1 MNFEELR
8 AAERVREITTDHEA
22 RTKALEKLS
31 TDMDAGRSDYGAAR
45 VWLAVHHSTVLEAL
59 KVVFQDIGRRDWRY
73 RLYERIG
80 LSEVAAI
87 AMTTLLEVTVPHG
100 GSHTLAG
107 YLVRTGRNIQDEEN
121 VGLYREA
128 FPLDFEDSAEQSRVG
143 RNMVMKDAQKK
154 LGSMLSSRSSKELA
168 QLGFWCYV
176 AMDSCGLLRTLKYPR
191 KATRVALEGDVLQF
205 LGDYL
210 DSDLDRVWNRQESR
224 MMAPPDPWTNSMDG
238 GYLTPTRK
246 AQAPLLKLHSVRKSL
261 REEWD
266 QNWSAQRMPK
276 VFAAVNY
283 LQSTPFTIHEPTRKA
298 ITALWDAG
306 GGTLGVPLT
315 RPPIEPPW
323 PWEGAQRPD
332 TEEANALLHE
342 WKVKKAKW
350 HVQHAEWL
358 QRVREVGGLIQ
369 ATRDIGKPIWFPM
382 YLDYRGRMYYRGIPN
397 PQGTDMAKGA
407 IHFWEKKP
415 LGKRGVYWLK
425 VHIANSYG
433 YDKARNDDRAR
444 WTDEHWNDIERALD
458 CPADAPE
465 VFGDAP
471 WQMFSAAWELREA
484 YRSGDP
490 ESYLCGVP
498 CGGDA
503 TCSGLQHYSALLLDE
518 HGGPMVNLDNGDGLG
533 NKADIYTGVRDWA
546 VRALEAD
553 YSPVERSDDGTGVI
567 TLPSGEI
574 VSKDLYEA
582 RRATATWWL
591 GRDITRSMAK
601 KPVMTYSYSATT
613 RSAGEHVFNELV
625 EEFKKTGGQFRMR
638 GEGFRDSLF
647 LGRYLFRGVE
657 AKFPGAARAM
667 DWLKG
672 LVKSCGDKPTS
683 WTTPSGFMVYQDV
696 RKDKAEQLRL
706 YARQELFKVVV
717 QGAVDETDP
726 HGTEMAMAPN
736 VIHSLDASHQ
746 VLTIHRMIEQGLSF
760 MGVHDCFYTHAGDMD
775 YMHRVLREE
784 FIQMYSGDFLRQ
796 LRDQLNPDYEDP
808 PEQGG
813 FDLGQVFDSEFFF
826 C

>member
-1 MNFEELR
+1 MMNFDELR
-8 AAERVREITTDHEA
+8 AAERVREIKTDAIAQQKELA
-22 RTKALEKLS
+22 AISQK
-31 TDMDAGRSDYGAAR
+31 MDSGSAEYGSAR
-45 VWLAVHHSTVLEAL
+45 VWIAQNHNRVHEAL
-59 KVVFQDIGRRDWRY
+59 DLMLKDTRADWRTRVY
-73 RLYERIG
+73 QHIG
-80 LSEVAAI
+80 LEKVAAI

-107 YLVRTGRNIQDEEN
+107 LLVRLGRNLQDEEN
-121 VGLYREA
+121 TELYRDA
-128 FPLDFEDSAEQSRVG
+128 FPLDFEDSVEQSRAG
-143 RNMVMKDAQKK
+143 RSVMLKHSKARLGQALMSRTSKD
-154 LGSMLSSRSSKELA
+154 LSK
-168 QLGFWCYV
+168 LGFWAYV
-176 AMDSCGLLRTLKYPR
+176 ALESCELCSTLKTPR
-191 KATRVALEGDVLQF
+191 KAARVLLGAGNLSFLE
-205 LGDYL
+205 DYL
-210 DSDLDRVWNRQESR
+210 DHDLDRIWNRQESR
-224 MMAPPDPWTNSMDG
+224 MLAPPDPWTNSYDG
-238 GYLTPTRK
+238 GYLTAHRK
-246 AQAPLLKLHSVRKSL
+246 ARAPLLKLNSVRKEL
-261 REEWD
+261 RDTWD
-266 QNWSAQRMPK
+266 QNWTAERMPK

-298 ITALWDAG
+298 ITDLWASG
-306 GGTLGVPLT
+306 GGVMGVPT
-315 RPPIEPPW
+315 TNPPIEPPW

-332 TEEANALLHE
+332 TEEGQALFQE

-350 HVQHAEWL
+350 HTELKEWVQKA
-358 QRVREVGGLIQ
+358 REVGGLIK

-397 PQGTDMAKGA
+397 PQGTDLAKGT

-503 TCSGLQHYSALLLDE
+503 TCSGLQHYSALLRDQA
-518 HGGPMVNLDNGDGLG
+518 GGPMVNLDNGDGLG
-533 NKADIYTGVRDWA
+533 NKADIYSGVRDWT
-546 VRALEAD
+546 VCALRYD
-553 YSPVERSDDGTGVI
+553 YSPVERFQDCPKGI

-574 VSKDLYEA
+574 VSEELYGP
-582 RRATATWWL
+582 RRATAMWWL
-591 GRDITRSMAK
+591 DREITRSMAK

-625 EEFKKTGGQFRMR
+625 QEFKETGGQFREK
-638 GEGFRDSLF
+638 GWGFKDSLF

-657 AKFPGAARAM
+657 TKFPGAAGAM
-667 DWLKG
+667 RWLKE
-672 LVKSCGDKPTS
+672 LVKSCGEVPTS
-683 WTTPSGFMVYQDV
+683 WVTPSGFMVYQDV
-696 RKDKAEQLRL
+696 RKD
-706 YARQELFKVVV
+706 VVERIDLVALQTRVQVLV

-746 VLTIHRMIEQGLSF
+746 VLTIHRMIEQGLAF
-760 MGVHDCFYTHAGDMD
+760 MGVHDCFYTHCGDMD

-784 FIQMYSGDFLRQ
+784 FVQMYSGDFLRQ
-796 LRDQLNPDYEDP
+796 LRDQLNPWFKEP
-808 PEQGG
+808 PAQGTL
-813 FDLGQVFDSEFFF
+813 DLAGVLGSEFFF